1 MLNDFFEKV
10 FMLVNYI
17 KKNKTALLIILSI
30 YLLVNINISLAE
42 FPYIDDIG
50 RQLSGYT
57 GFSQY
62 FSRYLSEAS
71 SRFIQG
77 GKHLT
82 DSGLTSNLISA
93 FILSSSSLI
102 VLFVISPSKR
112 VTPLLAISSTIL
124 GLNPWFLEP
133 LSFRFDNPFMSL
145 SVLVCIIPFIFWK
158 NYKLF
163 IPFSVFGIYLMCNSY
178 QGSSGVYILMATT
191 MILLEIIDKS
201 KINIRDLI
209 CSIFSYIG
217 GMGFYKLQ
225 MFIVPP
231 LFGDQ
236 GKLPSISELPS
247 ILISNSK
254 GYLTNIYVKSY
265 KVWTILFALIV
276 LLLIIELVLRV
287 KRNKFKGFLFVCFW
301 LVFGSVFSYG
311 SYLLL
316 SEPYYLMRPRYGY
329 GFGIFVSIILVILLG
344 NESRN
349 KFFTML
355 KSIISAT
362 LIFYLLS
369 FTFIYVDSLKQQNNF
384 FQTQSTILASS
395 LNKYL
400 TPENK
405 VVNMNRFI
413 ANSPIY
419 DNTSSVYPMISS
431 LIMPNSNISW
441 DMTMR
446 FNSITKLD
454 VEIKPFDESKLD
466 GEYQQLE
473 TTKLYDIYSKDKE
486 LFVVMK

>member
-93 FILSSSSLI
+93 FFLSLSSLI

-236 GKLPSISELPS
+236 GKLPSLIELPS

-265 KVWTILFALIV
+265 KVWTILFVLIV
-276 LLLIIELVLRV
+276 ILLIIELVLRV
-287 KRNKFKGFLFVCFW
+287 KRNKFKGFLFVCF
-301 LVFGSVFSYG
+301 LF
-311 SYLLL
+311 
-316 SEPYYLMRPRYGY
+316 
-329 GFGIFVSIILVILLG
+329 I
-344 NESRN
+344 
-349 KFFTML
+349 KFF
-355 KSIISAT
+355 
-362 LIFYLLS
+362 
-369 FTFIYVDSLKQQNNF
+369 
-384 FQTQSTILASS
+384 
-395 LNKYL
+395 
-400 TPENK
+400 
-405 VVNMNRFI
+405 
-413 ANSPIY
+413 
-419 DNTSSVYPMISS
+419 
-431 LIMPNSNISW
+431 
-441 DMTMR
+441 
-446 FNSITKLD
+446 
-454 VEIKPFDESKLD
+454 
-466 GEYQQLE
+466 
-473 TTKLYDIYSKDKE
+473 
-486 LFVVMK
+486 